1 MIEKKNTGIYPSDNN
16 MKEKLTDIV
25 ENLISCAKARKGLG
39 ISPAARVHC
48 VYDGEDKVFWFTNG
62 LYPYYR
68 YPEVAKFGIFVP
80 KNRDIAIKIQTSD
93 IGTSFEY
100 LHLNNI
106 KRKVTS
112 WVYLENR
119 TDLQNQ
125 TIAIAGDS
133 LLYQYRNLDEF
144 LATLRQN
151 QEEIVETEA
160 VIQELR
166 HQIEEL
172 KQRKGNAQEQ
182 AKLKR
187 SVSEYERR
195 YRILTEQQE
204 DLKNITIYIRKQG
217 EMRYS
222 QIVDPIQ
229 TGLKAMHLYD
239 GTTLIIE
246 GGPGTGKS
254 TTMIHRLA
262 YLTDIGAIDEDE
274 KDKIFKFKL
283 NSLQRRQL
291 REAISNQHDW
301 LFFSPSQLLK
311 EYLADAMNK
320 EGLKNTS
327 EKVWN
332 WRDYRTLILQ
342 ENYKL
347 LGTPAS
353 KAPFKASHL
362 KGTLFYQNSGVVS
375 AFAEFYLG
383 ELRTINA
390 KLPALDAEGENYAWT
405 SIAKSITNRLEG
417 TETYSLAQFVSLFNS
432 LESVY
437 GNDCKTLL
445 SERNS
450 VIEDLT
456 DDICS
461 LLDSNKDAR
470 TEIEDLMDLPS
481 ESEEADDE
489 EDEETAAAEE
499 EKGREGNE
507 DQRASGILGWLRSFG
522 TKTEKKSEQSVD
534 DPLKGEIKKW
544 LKAFCNSKNG
554 NGAALSDLHQ
564 LMTETLIPIIEG
576 KYDSQIKKIC
586 ELMVFEQFAQYTRGV
601 KAIMLNGMPARY
613 RKFRTHLMKVQFEG
627 CNLKLLRELRQRNQG
642 KELHHQEQSLLL
654 GFINT
659 LVKQIL
665 SANIRTASHTFID
678 AYNEVARP
686 IIGIDEATDFSACDI
701 YAMQSLLTRDFYSLT
716 LCGDMMQRMTDDGIK
731 EWKELDGIVP
741 NPVVKQLKTSYRQS
755 KKMLEVAR
763 QMHKDTRG
771 TNPVYRAFMQS
782 NKVPPPLLYVSDNE
796 LDKIDWISK
805 RLSEV
810 YKAYGELLPSI
821 AIFVN
826 DKGYIPKFIDRLQNT
841 DFFKEKK
848 VAVLDGINENKRDVE
863 KHICVYPIDTV
874 KGMEFDVVFFHNID
888 NSYVDTDLL
897 KRYIYVGV
905 SRAAFFLGVTL
916 LEKNEAISRYFVQ
929 NKDWFKI

>member
-1 MIEKKNTGIYPSDNN
+1 

-39 ISPAARVHC
+39 MNPAARVHC

-93 IGTSFEY
+93 IGTYFEY
-100 LHLNNI
+100 PHLNNI

-112 WVYLENR
+112 RVYLENR

-144 LATLRQN
+144 LAALRQN

-291 REAISNQHDW
+291 REAISNQRDW

-311 EYLADAMNK
+311 EYLADAMDK

-332 WRDYRTLILQ
+332 WTDYRTLILQ

-347 LGTPAS
+347 LGAPAS

-375 AFAEFYLG
+375 AFVEFYLG
-383 ELRTINA
+383 ELRAINA
-390 KLPALDAEGENYAWT
+390 KLPALDAEGET
-405 SIAKSITNRLEG
+405 MPGHRL
-417 TETYSLAQFVSLFNS
+417 
-432 LESVY
+432 
-437 GNDCKTLL
+437 
-445 SERNS
+445 
-450 VIEDLT
+450 
-456 DDICS
+456 
-461 LLDSNKDAR
+461 
-470 TEIEDLMDLPS
+470 
-481 ESEEADDE
+481 
-489 EDEETAAAEE
+489 
-499 EKGREGNE
+499 
-507 DQRASGILGWLRSFG
+507 QRVL
-522 TKTEKKSEQSVD
+522 
-534 DPLKGEIKKW
+534 
-544 LKAFCNSKNG
+544 
-554 NGAALSDLHQ
+554 LSDLRD
-564 LMTETLIPIIEG
+564 LRLI
-576 KYDSQIKKIC
+576 
-586 ELMVFEQFAQYTRGV
+586 A
-601 KAIMLNGMPARY
+601 
-613 RKFRTHLMKVQFEG
+613 
-627 CNLKLLRELRQRNQG
+627 
-642 KELHHQEQSLLL
+642 
-654 GFINT
+654 
-659 LVKQIL
+659 
-665 SANIRTASHTFID
+665 
-678 AYNEVARP
+678 
-686 IIGIDEATDFSACDI
+686 
-701 YAMQSLLTRDFYSLT
+701 
-716 LCGDMMQRMTDDGIK
+716 
-731 EWKELDGIVP
+731 
-741 NPVVKQLKTSYRQS
+741 
-755 KKMLEVAR
+755 
-763 QMHKDTRG
+763 
-771 TNPVYRAFMQS
+771 
-782 NKVPPPLLYVSDNE
+782 
-796 LDKIDWISK
+796 
-805 RLSEV
+805 
-810 YKAYGELLPSI
+810 
-821 AIFVN
+821 
-826 DKGYIPKFIDRLQNT
+826 
-841 DFFKEKK
+841 
-848 VAVLDGINENKRDVE
+848 
-863 KHICVYPIDTV
+863 
-874 KGMEFDVVFFHNID
+874 
-888 NSYVDTDLL
+888 
-897 KRYIYVGV
+897 
-905 SRAAFFLGVTL
+905 
-916 LEKNEAISRYFVQ
+916 
-929 NKDWFKI
+929 